1 MKSFSLPRPYPVTL
15 ALASLTLM
23 SPLFSPAPLCAKTS
37 AAKRYPYIEKVDK
50 TGDAQTLP
58 HSKAVLNIARA
69 AYASDSPHLYDAGS
83 SCRKAE
89 ANLVLY
95 GKEDNDVGFDKAA
108 IKTGGAN
115 DSDSYRFFY
124 SIKDY
129 HGRRL
134 LLKKYQ
140 QSWQGDMHDLLSVD
154 AKADV
159 NKLIGSLASLD
170 ISDGR
175 NLPADCKLVT
185 SGNWNCPWLVGGKDA
200 TGIEAIELGH
210 PVVVLSDWAVYT
222 VTANGAV
229 KKVAVVKFRPTAER
243 VATLIPNGSLKKLYF
258 LLDKIIGVPAEDEGT
273 YGATSRVRV
282 TAAHAW
288 GNLIY
293 RPWAME
299 DPHNSRAEVDAG
311 LKKWSSGAA
320 AYKNQYQE
328 LLKLYPLAEA
338 QLAQHYQKN
347 LGKSEKE
354 ARGLAHS
361 ALDQTMRLHFVFP
374 KG

>member
-1 MKSFSLPRPYPVTL
+1 M
-15 ALASLTLM
+15 
-23 SPLFSPAPLCAKTS
+23 
-37 AAKRYPYIEKVDK
+37 
-50 TGDAQTLP
+50 
-58 HSKAVLNIARA
+58 NIARA

-170 ISDGR
+170 ISDGK

-210 PVVVLSDWAVYT
+210 PVVVLSDWAVYS
-222 VTANGAV
+222 VTADGAV

-243 VATLIPNGSLKKLYF
+243 VATLIPNAVSRNFIFCWIKSSVSRQKTKGPMALLRECESLPPMPGAISYIVPGLW
-258 LLDKIIGVPAEDEGT
+258 KIPIT
-273 YGATSRVRV
+273 
-282 TAAHAW
+282 
-288 GNLIY
+288 
-293 RPWAME
+293 
-299 DPHNSRAEVDAG
+299 
-311 LKKWSSGAA
+311 
-320 AYKNQYQE
+320 QE
-328 LLKLYPLAEA
+328 P
-338 QLAQHYQKN
+338 
-347 LGKSEKE
+347 
-354 ARGLAHS
+354 RWTP
-361 ALDQTMRLHFVFP
+361 D
-374 KG
+374 

>member
-1 MKSFSLPRPYPVTL
+1 MTSLSRPRPYSVSLALATL
-15 ALASLTLM
+15 ALMT
-23 SPLFSPAPLCAKTS
+23 PLFSPPPVFAKAS
-37 AAKRYPYIEKVDK
+37 AAKRYPYIENTEK
-50 TGDAQTLP
+50 TGSAQAIP
-58 HSKAVLNIARA
+58 GSKAVLNIARA
-69 AYASDSPHLYDAGS
+69 AYDSASPHLYDAGS
-83 SCRKAE
+83 VCRKAE
-89 ANLVLY
+89 TNLVLY
-95 GKEDNDVGFDKAA
+95 GKDDNDVGFDKTA

-140 QSWQGDMHDLLSVD
+140 QSWQGDMHDLLSID

-159 NKLIGSLASLD
+159 NKLIGTLASLD
-170 ISDGR
+170 ISDGK
-175 NLPADCKLVT
+175 NLPSDCKLVT
-185 SGNWNCPWLVGGKDA
+185 SGDWNCPWLVGGKDSA
-200 TGIEAIELGH
+200 GIDAIELGH
-210 PVVVLSDWAVYT
+210 PVVVLSDWAVYS
-222 VTANGAV
+222 VTADGAI
-229 KKVAVVKFRPTAER
+229 KKVAVVKFRPTAEK
-243 VATLIPNGSLKKLYF
+243 VATLIPDGSLKKLYF

-288 GNLIY
+288 GNLIF

-299 DPHNSRAEVDAG
+299 VPHNTRAQVDAG

-320 AYKNQYQE
+320 AYKSQYQE

-338 QLAQHYQKN
+338 QLAQHYRKS
-347 LGKSEKE
+347 LGKSQKE
-354 ARGLAHS
+354 ARSLADS
-361 ALDQTMRLHFVFP
+361 ALDKTLRLHFVFP
-374 KG
+374 AG

>member
-1 MKSFSLPRPYPVTL
+1 MKSFAPARPCFVPL
-15 ALASLTLM
+15 ALATLALM
-23 SPLFSPAPLCAKTS
+23 SPLFSPVPVCAKT
-37 AAKRYPYIEKVDK
+37 AASKQYPSIEKVD
-50 TGDAQTLP
+50 TAGGAQALP
-58 HSKAVLNIARA
+58 GSKAILNIARA

-83 SCRKAE
+83 VCRKAE

-95 GKEDNDVGFDKAA
+95 GKGDNDVGFDKAA

-115 DSDSYRFFY
+115 DSDTYRFFY

-159 NKLIGSLASLD
+159 NKLIGTLASLD
-170 ISDGR
+170 ISDGK
-175 NLPADCKLVT
+175 NLPSDCKLVT
-185 SGNWNCPWLVGGKDA
+185 SGDWNCPWLVGGKDA
-200 TGIEAIELGH
+200 SGIDAIELGH
-210 PVVVLSDWAVYT
+210 PVVVLSDWAVYS
-222 VTANGAV
+222 VTANGAI
-229 KKVAVVKFRPTAER
+229 KKVAVVKFRPPAEK
-243 VATLIPNGSLKKLYF
+243 VATLIPDGSLKKLYF

-288 GNLIY
+288 GNLVY

-299 DPHNSRAEVDAG
+299 VPHNTRAQVDAG

-320 AYKNQYQE
+320 AYKSQYQE

-338 QLAQHYQKN
+338 QLARHYRES
-347 LGKSEKE
+347 LGKSEKD
-354 ARGLAHS
+354 ARNLAHS
-361 ALDQTMRLHFVFP
+361 ALDKTLRLHFVFP
-374 KG
+374 AG